1 MPRQGWACAGA
12 VLALFLQGVLPPQP
26 REKGEAGLFP
36 GGPTLVLKE
45 EGKPLPLSPLL
56 PPRAEPLP
64 LLRRK
69 GPEDSPSPLPCP
81 APGPPLYLLYGRLQ
95 LEGG

>member
-1 MPRQGWACAGA
+1 MPRQGWAYAGA
-12 VLALFLQGVLPPQP
+12 VFALLLSTLPPRPQ
-26 REKGEAGLFP
+26 EKGQAGLFP

-45 EGKPLPLSPLL
+45 ELKPLPLYPLL

-64 LLRRK
+64 LLKRK
-69 GPEDSPSPLPCP
+69 GPEGPSSPLPCP
-81 APGPPLYLLYGRLQ
+81 ALGPPLYLLYGRLQ

>member
-1 MPRQGWACAGA
+1 MPRQGWAYAGA
-12 VLALFLQGVLPPQP
+12 VLALLLQGALLPQP
-26 REKGEAGLFP
+26 QGKGEAGFFP

-45 EGKPLPLSPLL
+45 ERKPLPLSPLL

-64 LLRRK
+64 LLSRK
-69 GPEDSPSPLPCP
+69 GPEDPPSPLPCP
-81 APGPPLYLLYGRLQ
+81 VLSPPLYLLYRRLQ